1 VLTPAILPHKSAAR
15 QRILAA
21 AHRLFY
27 AQGIRATGVE
37 ELVGAAGVARM
48 SFYKHFPSK
57 QALVVAFLH
66 ERHQQWQQHLETQ
79 AKARA
84 HTPADE
90 LRAVFHVLAEWFG
103 EADFRGCAFIN
114 TVLETA
120 DPQTQEHLLARQHK
134 QVLRTY
140 LEGLLQAGQLSNPAQ
155 KATQLLLLIDGAI
168 VRAQLGDGPAA
179 AINALALAEL
189 LLATQLSAPQE
200 VGTVTRLRGRK

>member
-1 VLTPAILPHKSAAR
+1 MRALLPSIPPSKSAAR
-15 QRILAA
+15 QRLLAA

-37 ELVGAAGVARM
+37 ELVVAAGVARM

-66 ERHQQWQQHLETQ
+66 ERHQSWQQQLETQ
-79 AKARA
+79 AKARS

-90 LRAVFHVLAEWFG
+90 VRAVFQVLKEWFG

-120 DPQTQEHLLARQHK
+120 DPRTQEHLLARQHK
-134 QVLRTY
+134 HVLRIY
-140 LEGLLQAGQLSNPAQ
+140 LEGLLRACEFVNPVQGA
-155 KATQLLLLIDGAI
+155 AQLLLLIDGAI
-168 VRAQLGDGPAA
+168 VRAQFGDGPAA
-179 AINALALAEL
+179 AANALVLAEL
-189 LLATQLSAPQE
+189 LLGE
-200 VGTVTRLRGRK
+200 

>member
-1 VLTPAILPHKSAAR
+1 MSALPPSIPPNKSAAR

-37 ELVGAAGVARM
+37 ELVAVAGVARM

-57 QALVVAFLH
+57 QALVIAFLH
-66 ERHQQWQQHLETQ
+66 ERHQNWQQQLETQ
-79 AKARA
+79 AKARS

-90 LRAVFHVLAEWFG
+90 LRAVFQVLKEWFG

-120 DPQTQEHLLARQHK
+120 DPHTQEHLLARQHK
-134 QVLRTY
+134 HVLRTY
-140 LEGLLQAGQLSNPAQ
+140 LEGLLRADHFGDPAQ
-155 KATQLLLLIDGAI
+155 GAAQLLLLIDGAI

-179 AINALALAEL
+179 ATSAQALAEL
-189 LLATQLSAPQE
+189 LLAE
-200 VGTVTRLRGRK
+200 